1 MNNNKLNIVID
12 PSHGGI
18 DLGQVNNGKYEKD
31 IILDLSKY
39 MENRLK
45 DLGIDAFITRDDDV
59 TLSYDDRINKI
70 KRNYGDNSD
79 TLIISNSLLAN
90 NGKGALIIPSVN
102 EVNDNLEQN
111 IKTQLEYE
119 GLSPVNIKTKPL
131 PSNNNKDANLIQ
143 RNFDNAKVIV
153 IEYGNIDDDE
163 SYEELNKN
171 IYNYAEGVIRAIAIN
186 YGLAYQEP
194 SNIKNNTHI
203 VTKGES
209 LYSIAQKYNTTIGA
223 LKSLNNL
230 KNNILSVGQI
240 LKLPNYINL
249 TKPAS
254 NITIYTVKRGD
265 TLYSSAKQFD
275 VSIDDLLEYN
285 QLFNTILT
293 IGQQLVIP
301 IEDNSSDNNI
311 VYVVKNGDTL
321 YSIAKRYNVDVDLLK
336 NYNNLDDNMIAVG
349 QKLTIP
355 NTNEFITYY
364 VRTNDT
370 LESIAKRF
378 NRDVDFIK
386 RINNLQTDDITIGQ
400 LLIIG

>member
-45 DLGIDAFITRDDDV
+45 DLGIGAFITRDDDV

-265 TLYSSAKQFD
+265 TLYSIAKQYD

>member
-70 KRNYGDNSD
+70 KRNYSDNSD

-153 IEYGNIDDDE
+153 IEYGNIDDNE

-209 LYSIAQKYNTTIGA
+209 LYSIAQKYNTTLGA
-223 LKSLNNL
+223 LKSLINL

-265 TLYSSAKQFD
+265 TLYSIAKQYD

>member
-1 MNNNKLNIVID
+1 MNNNNLNIVID

-45 DLGIDAFITRDDDV
+45 NLGIDAFITRDDDV

-153 IEYGNIDDDE
+153 IEYGNIDDE
-163 SYEELNKN
+163 ASYEDLNKN

-186 YGLAYQEP
+186 YGLAYEEP

-265 TLYSSAKQFD
+265 TLYSIAKQYD

-301 IEDNSSDNNI
+301 IDDNSSDNNI

-378 NRDVDFIK
+378 NRNVDFIK
-386 RINNLQTDDITIGQ
+386 RINNLETDDITIGQ

>member
-70 KRNYGDNSD
+70 KRNYSDNSD

-153 IEYGNIDDDE
+153 IEYGNIDDNE

-265 TLYSSAKQFD
+265 TLYSIAKQYD

>member
-70 KRNYGDNSD
+70 KRNYSDNSD

-209 LYSIAQKYNTTIGA
+209 LYSIAKKYNTTIGA

-265 TLYSSAKQFD
+265 TLYSIAKQYD

>member
-45 DLGIDAFITRDDDV
+45 DLGIGAFITRDDDV

-153 IEYGNIDDDE
+153 IEYGNIDDNE

-265 TLYSSAKQFD
+265 TLYSIAKQYD

>member
-153 IEYGNIDDDE
+153 LEYGNIDEDE

-265 TLYSSAKQFD
+265 TLYSIAKQYD

>member
-1 MNNNKLNIVID
+1 M
-12 PSHGGI
+12 
-18 DLGQVNNGKYEKD
+18 
-31 IILDLSKY
+31 
-39 MENRLK
+39 
-45 DLGIDAFITRDDDV
+45 
-59 TLSYDDRINKI
+59 
-70 KRNYGDNSD
+70 
-79 TLIISNSLLAN
+79 
-90 NGKGALIIPSVN
+90 
-102 EVNDNLEQN
+102 
-111 IKTQLEYE
+111 
-119 GLSPVNIKTKPL
+119 
-131 PSNNNKDANLIQ
+131 
-143 RNFDNAKVIV
+143 
-153 IEYGNIDDDE
+153 
-163 SYEELNKN
+163 
-171 IYNYAEGVIRAIAIN
+171 
-186 YGLAYQEP
+186 
-194 SNIKNNTHI
+194 
-203 VTKGES
+203 
-209 LYSIAQKYNTTIGA
+209 
-223 LKSLNNL
+223 
-230 KNNILSVGQI
+230 
-240 LKLPNYINL
+240 
-249 TKPAS
+249 
-254 NITIYTVKRGD
+254 
-265 TLYSSAKQFD
+265 
-275 VSIDDLLEYN
+275 LEYN

>member
-265 TLYSSAKQFD
+265 TLYSIAKQYD

-378 NRDVDFIK
+378 NRDIDFIK
-386 RINNLQTDDITIGQ
+386 RINNLQTNDITIGQ

>member
-45 DLGIDAFITRDDDV
+45 DLGIGAFITRDDDV

-102 EVNDNLEQN
+102 EINDNLEQN

-265 TLYSSAKQFD
+265 TLYSIAKQYD

>member
-153 IEYGNIDDDE
+153 IEYGNIDDNE

-265 TLYSSAKQFD
+265 TLYSIAKQYD

>member
-265 TLYSSAKQFD
+265 TLYSIAKQYD